1 MHRPA
6 RAVLLCGAVF
16 AVLLVVV
23 CLYARRYLCSPVLK
37 LGDGEVAD
45 LYVPTG
51 ADFEDVLTLLNSQ
64 SLLAD
69 EDAFVLMSSLISYP
83 SAVRPGRYR
92 LSSSLTA
99 RSLVRMLRAG
109 AQTPVNVTFNNQR
122 TLEGLAGSVARYL
135 EADSAELLA
144 AMQDDELLAEWGLT
158 RATAPVIFLPDTYS
172 VWWNEAPRSFVARMH
187 REFDAFWS
195 PSRVAKADSLGLTP
209 VQVSILA
216 SIVEE
221 ESNRRDEQKIIA
233 SVYLNRLRISMP
245 LQACP
250 TLKFAIGDFS
260 IKRVTFADM
269 KVESP
274 YNTYKYAGLPP
285 GPIRIPSKG
294 AILAVLEAADTDFLY
309 FCARPDGSGRHDFA
323 RTLAQHQ
330 RNAARYHQALNNR
343 RVYR

>member
-1 MHRPA
+1 MRKPM
-6 RAVLLCGAVF
+6 RALLVCGVVLA
-16 AVLLVVV
+16 ALLVVV
-23 CLYARRYLCSPVLK
+23 CVHARRFLFSPVLTVAE
-37 LGDGEVAD
+37 GETAD
-45 LYVPTG
+45 LYIPTG
-51 ADFEDVLTLLNSQ
+51 ADFDDVLTLLNAK

-69 EDAFVLMSSLISYP
+69 EDAFVLMSNLMSYT
-83 SAVRPGRYR
+83 SGVKPGRYK
-92 LSSSLTA
+92 LSPSLSA
-99 RSLVRMLRAG
+99 RSLVRILRAG
-109 AQTPVNVTFNNQR
+109 AQTPVNVTFNNLR
-122 TLEGLAGSVARYL
+122 TLESLAGVVARYV
-135 EADSAELLA
+135 EADSVELLA
-144 AMQDDELLAEWGLT
+144 AMGDSSLLAGWGLT
-158 RATAPVIFLPDTYS
+158 RATAPAIFLPDTYS
-172 VWWNEAPRSFVARMH
+172 VWWNEAPRSFVVRMR

-195 PSRVAKADSLGLTP
+195 PRRLAKADSLGLTP

-221 ESNRRDEQKIIA
+221 ESNLHDEQRTIA
-233 SVYLNRLRISMP
+233 SVYLNRLRIAMP

-294 AILAVLEAADTDFLY
+294 AIMAVLEAPDTDFLY

-330 RNAARYHQALNNR
+330 RNAARYHQALNSR

>member
-1 MHRPA
+1 M
-6 RAVLLCGAVF
+6 RALLLCGAFF
-16 AVLLVVV
+16 AALLVVV
-23 CLYARRYLCSPVLK
+23 CLYVRRYVSSPVLTI
-37 LGDGEVAD
+37 GEGESAD
-45 LYVPTG
+45 LYIPTG
-51 ADFEDVLTLLNSQ
+51 ADFEDVLTLLQSK

-69 EDAFVLMSSLISYP
+69 EEAFVLMSSLMSYP

-122 TLEGLAGSVARYL
+122 TLESLAGCVARYV
-135 EADSAELLA
+135 EADSAQLIA
-144 AMQDDELLAEWGLT
+144 AMADSALLAEWGLT
-158 RATAPVIFLPDTYS
+158 RATAPAIFLPDTYS
-172 VWWNEAPRSFVARMH
+172 VWWNEAPRSFVVRMR

-195 PSRVAKADSLGLTP
+195 PTRLAKADSLGLTP
-209 VQVSILA
+209 IQVSILA

-221 ESNRRDEQKIIA
+221 ESNDHDEQKTIA
-233 SVYLNRLRISMP
+233 SVYLNRLRIAMP